1 LPAPTFIE
9 RKFLG
14 RLQSALASNSQPACL
29 VVSLEAPRRSRR
41 LGEVNSAAHDCRF
54 TRRAKSN
61 GLVEKSYFLDFFEAF
76 LAVFFVLFLAVF
88 FFAAM

>member
-1 LPAPTFIE
+1 MAPERE
-9 RKFLG
+9 RKILG

-41 LGEVNSAAHDCRF
+41 LGGFNSAAHVCRF
-54 TRRAKSN
+54 DRRAQPS

-88 FFAAM
+88 FLAAM

>member
-1 LPAPTFIE
+1 LAE

-14 RLQSALASNSQPACL
+14 RLQSALASDPQPACL
-29 VVSLEAPRRSRR
+29 VVSQKHQDGHDDSANDAGSTR
-41 LGEVNSAAHDCRF
+41 LSAAS
-54 TRRAKSN
+54 RAATN

-88 FFAAM
+88 FLAAM